1 MALTS
6 SQLDHYRRIL
16 TARRHEIA
24 AATVRAEAEVVDLE
38 ELSHRD
44 VGDRA
49 NADVAREDLLQE
61 AGRDSEQLQQIDAAL
76 ARIADGSYG
85 VCAVCGQEIKKE
97 RLDAVPWAILCVR
110 DQEASDR
117 KRRASGTMSGGVPS
131 RVTL

>member
-6 SQLDHYRRIL
+6 QQLEHYRRIL
-16 TARRHEIA
+16 KARRDELA
-24 AATVRAEAEVVDLE
+24 AATVRAETEVGDQE
-38 ELSHRD
+38 ELGHRD

-49 NADVAREDLLQE
+49 NADVAREELLSE

-76 ARIADGSYG
+76 VRIGEGTYG
-85 VCAVCGQEIKKE
+85 VCAVCGEQIPQS

-110 DQEASDR
+110 DQEISDR
-117 KRRASGTMSGGVPS
+117 RRTIGAVSGGVPS